1 MTRFKEWIGFIAA
14 VLSIGAIG
22 LSAYNHF
29 RVDELREFYNVVK
42 PLKLEISL
50 SQPVDSAEVSNCVTG
65 ISGHVRIQPTETSPV
80 GTDINMTLG
89 EREIEIVPFVRPLA
103 NFLWY
108 PQTRP
113 TITPDGVLTGS
124 VILGDKEGRGIGED
138 FQVVLL
144 AVRAGEIRPGYPLP
158 DLPQH
163 GCASNTVTV
172 KRTQ

>member
-1 MTRFKEWIGFIAA
+1 MSKFKEWIGFCAA
-14 VLSIGAIG
+14 VLSIGAIV

-29 RVDELREFYNVVK
+29 RVDELQEFYSAVK
-42 PLKLEISL
+42 PLKLELSL
-50 SQPVDSAEVSNCVTG
+50 SQPLDSTEVSNCVTG
-65 ISGHVRIQPTETSPV
+65 ITGHVRIQPTGTSPV
-80 GTDINMTLG
+80 GTDINMTLA
-89 EREIEIVPFVRPLA
+89 ERKIEIVPFVRPFA

-113 TITPDGVLTGS
+113 TITPEGVLTGS
-124 VILGDKEGRGIGED
+124 VILGDREGRGIGED
-138 FQVVLL
+138 FQVVVL

-172 KRTQ
+172 RRTQ